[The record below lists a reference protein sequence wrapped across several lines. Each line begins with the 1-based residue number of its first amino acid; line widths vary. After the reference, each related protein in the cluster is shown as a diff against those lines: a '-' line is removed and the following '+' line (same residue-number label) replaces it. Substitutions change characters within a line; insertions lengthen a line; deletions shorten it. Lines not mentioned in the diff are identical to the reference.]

1 MSKEAGAAAFR
12 KTWDKEAF
20 EARAKA
26 RLEQELQL
34 EEDREAR
41 VQAPQ
46 PIVQR
51 APLQRR
57 EVDLQ
62 LTKYVNTR
70 QMVTL
75 GQATNGE
82 MSGVY
87 YCKVC
92 DCHLRDSANYL
103 LHINGKKHNRMLG
116 MSMRA
121 ERATL
126 GEVREKLASYKAD
139 KESEQELTKEEK
151 AALFL
156 EEFNARVE
164 AQKEAEAQ
172 EKYEKALRKK
182 EKRQVGVAST
192 ADAADEED
200 EEEGSTGGGGAQ
212 KHEDEKEALAM
223 AAAGFDFTGFG
234 GSKKQN

>member
-1 MSKEAGAAAFR
+1 MSKDAGAAAFR
-12 KTWDKEAF
+12 KTWDKEAA
-20 EARAKA
+20 EKRAKA
-26 RLEQELQL
+26 RLE
-34 EEDREAR
+34 EEREANI
-41 VQAPQ
+41 QAPQ

-87 YCKVC
+87 YCSVC
-92 DCHLRDSANYL
+92 QCHLRDSANYL

-126 GEVREKLASYKAD
+126 GEVRPRQPLRARCPCVRLERCASLLFRPVCTPMLGSAPPKP
-139 KESEQELTKEEK
+139 SP
-151 AALFL
+151 AAP
-156 EEFNARVE
+156 EP
-164 AQKEAEAQ
+164 
-172 EKYEKALRKK
+172 
-182 EKRQVGVAST
+182 
-192 ADAADEED
+192 
-200 EEEGSTGGGGAQ
+200 
-212 KHEDEKEALAM
+212 
-223 AAAGFDFTGFG
+223 
-234 GSKKQN
+234 